1 MCIYIYISNPYIVH
15 PQKTPHHPSHLDLHQ
30 KLPSAPQV
38 DHSNQDDS
46 DRFRL
51 KASLYRIS
59 VASING
65 YTHFICI
72 GNTLYIW
79 CIYIYTYIPYYAH
92 KYIICMYICTY
103 IWGHCRGFLL
113 RLSILWVENW
123 TSIGS
128 GLKTW
133 GYRRELA
140 ESNLSLSPLTVL
152 TYRPVT
158 PNLAGFSKHPVLW
171 IGRQDSQ
178 WKDQW
183 SMIYPWKSYCGSEDV
198 SQSFKINHTA
208 PQQTYLEDINHI
220 QKNDFNI

>member
-1 MCIYIYISNPYIVH
+1 MNMFIMPSLPPLAMGKKNTEICVYIYISNPYIVH

-79 CIYIYTYIPYYAH
+79 YIYIHIYHIMH
-92 KYIICMYICTY
+92 I
-103 IWGHCRGFLL
+103 
-113 RLSILWVENW
+113 SI
-123 TSIGS
+123 
-128 GLKTW
+128 
-133 GYRRELA
+133 
-140 ESNLSLSPLTVL
+140 
-152 TYRPVT
+152 
-158 PNLAGFSKHPVLW
+158 
-171 IGRQDSQ
+171 
-178 WKDQW
+178 
-183 SMIYPWKSYCGSEDV
+183 
-198 SQSFKINHTA
+198 
-208 PQQTYLEDINHI
+208 
-220 QKNDFNI
+220 